1 MEKNIMLNQ
10 KRTFAE
16 PRIKTGAWELKLQ
29 FSEILLL
36 LQIKE
41 RRQQNYVEYIK
52 NVSALSQQQQI
63 CNFERYEKPL
73 HLGD

>member
-10 KRTFAE
+10 KRTFDE
-16 PRIKTGAWELKLQ
+16 PRKKTGTWELKLQ

-52 NVSALSQQQQI
+52 NVSALSQIAAANLQ
-63 CNFERYEKPL
+63 L
-73 HLGD
+73 